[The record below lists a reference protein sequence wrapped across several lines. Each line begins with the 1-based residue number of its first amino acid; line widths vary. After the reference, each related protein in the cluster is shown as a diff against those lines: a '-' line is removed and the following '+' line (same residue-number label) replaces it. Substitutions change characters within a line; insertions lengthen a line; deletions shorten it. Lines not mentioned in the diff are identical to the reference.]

1 MPSPGSPSTTYV
13 LYRNAIFARGIQA
26 SLEDSEIPI
35 VGMASEPR
43 AAIEEIRTLR
53 PEVVI
58 LEAPSDDGDEV
69 PSGVLLDLLGLALA
83 GRVVVLRLFDET
95 VTVYCRKSTVA
106 AKSVDLVSAVQG
118 RMPPCVAG
126 CELT

>member
-1 MPSPGSPSTTYV
+1 MPSPGSASTTYV

-58 LEAPSDDGDEV
+58 LEAPSGDGDEA

-95 VTVYCRKSTVA
+95 VTVYCRRSTVG
-106 AKSVDLVSAVQG
+106 AKSGDLVSAVQG
-118 RMPPCVAG
+118 RIPPCVAG
-126 CELT
+126 CELA